1 MEQQKP
7 LEFEQQWYGNDG
19 KWHLHDSPAAE
30 A

>member
-1 MEQQKP
+1 MEQKP